1 LVLPFSNALKME
13 SSLQHHFLIAMPS
26 LVDTFFYHSVVYICD
41 HNDKGAMGLIINR
54 PTQVML
60 VDLVSHLEIS
70 NPSEYLSTTPVL
82 FGGPVEKG
90 QGMVIHDSHADWKTS
105 VEIAKG
111 IYLTTSTDILEAL
124 GTDQGPAHS
133 LVTLGYAG
141 WGEGQLEKEIAEN
154 SWLTVAATD
163 DILFDTPP
171 DKRWQA
177 AANLLGIDINLI
189 SNSSGHA

>member
-1 LVLPFSNALKME
+1 ME

-26 LVDTFFYHSVVYICD
+26 LVDTFFYHSVVYICE

-60 VDLVSHLEIS
+60 VDLLSHLDIK
-70 NPSEYLSTTPVL
+70 NPSERLTNTPVL

-90 QGMVIHDSHADWKTS
+90 QGMVIHDSHAGWKTS
-105 VEIAKG
+105 VELSEDIF
-111 IYLTTSTDILEAL
+111 LTTSTDILEAI
-124 GTDQGPAHS
+124 GTDNGPPHS

-141 WGEGQLEKEIAEN
+141 WGEGQLEKELAEN
-154 SWLTVAATD
+154 SWLTVPAND
-163 DILFDTPP
+163 DILFHTPP
-171 DKRWQA
+171 DKRWKA
-177 AANLLGIDINLI
+177 AANLLGVDINLI